1 MNKARAVNLLGAFV
15 DAMYRRIEGNIS
27 TNHGMGGEAPAAIVM
42 IGTNPLRTLD
52 FLARALELSH
62 SGTVRLVDKL
72 ARELLVERRSC
83 ADKRAVALVLTER
96 GMRRMRSILRA
107 RRECLE
113 SVFEVLSVKDQSQL
127 THAIEAM
134 LANITT
140 SDQVAETICRLCEE
154 AVCPQ
159 RNCPVTQALHA

>member
-15 DAMYRRIEGNIS
+15 DAVYRRIEIRINADQ
-27 TNHGMGGEAPAAIVM
+27 GMGGGAPAAIVM
-42 IGTNPLRTLD
+42 IGTNPARSLD

-72 ARELLVERRSC
+72 ARERLVERRAC
-83 ADKRAVALVLTER
+83 ADKRAVALVLTDR
-96 GMRRMRSILRA
+96 GTRRMRSILRA

-113 SVFEVLSVKDQSQL
+113 TIFKTLGVQEQAQL
-127 THAIEAM
+127 TRSVELM
-134 LANITT
+134 LASITT
-140 SDQVAETICRLCEE
+140 SDQVAECICRLCDE
-154 AVCPQ
+154 ASCPQ

>member
-15 DAMYRRIEGNIS
+15 DAVYRRVEVKIN
-27 TNHGMGGEAPAAIVM
+27 TDQGMGGEAPAAIVM
-42 IGTNPLRTLD
+42 IGTNPERTLD

-72 ARELLVERRSC
+72 ERERLVERRAC

-96 GMRRMRSILRA
+96 GSRRMRSILRA

-113 SVFEVLSVKDQSQL
+113 TVFETLSAREQGQL
-127 THAIEAM
+127 TRSVEVM
-134 LANITT
+134 LASITG
-140 SDQVAETICRLCEE
+140 SDQEAECICRLCEE
-154 AVCPQ
+154 AACPQ
-159 RNCPVTQALHA
+159 RRCPVTQALHA